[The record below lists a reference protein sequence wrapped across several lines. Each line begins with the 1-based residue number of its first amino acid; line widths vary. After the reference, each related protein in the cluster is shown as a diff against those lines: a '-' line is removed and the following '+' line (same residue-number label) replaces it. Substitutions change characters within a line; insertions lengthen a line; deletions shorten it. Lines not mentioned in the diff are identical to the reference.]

1 LLCWWDIIPKAFWP
15 IGTSHSRASLTNAPA
30 KITRY
35 TRIKAICAEVKSI
48 FHFKYFFAKLSIL
61 VLEIKYTKVKL

>member
-1 LLCWWDIIPKAFWP
+1 VGYNTQSILARTSIPEP
-15 IGTSHSRASLTNAPA
+15 VSLTNAPA

-48 FHFKYFFAKLSIL
+48 FHFKYFFSKLSIL

>member
-1 LLCWWDIIPKAFWP
+1 LLCWWDIIPKHFGQSGHP
-15 IGTSHSRASLTNAPA
+15 IPEPVSLTNAPA

-61 VLEIKYTKVKL
+61 VLEIKYTVKL